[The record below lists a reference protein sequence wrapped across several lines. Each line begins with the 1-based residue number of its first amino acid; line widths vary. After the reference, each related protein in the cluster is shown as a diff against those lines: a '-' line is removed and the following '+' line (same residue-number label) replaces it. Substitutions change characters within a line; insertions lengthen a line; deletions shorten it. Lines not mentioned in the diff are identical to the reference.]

1 MPVPLYIAG
10 FLPPVAQLPPVAR
23 ARESGTLAE
32 ISEPRFSEKKSLL
45 APGRC
50 PRVVVKL
57 TVGGFWEIVI
67 NLRPHKLGVIDRGL
81 SVRAQDG
88 APL

>member
-1 MPVPLYIAG
+1 MHRR
-10 FLPPVAQLPPVAR
+10 LPPPDRPITPGGPRARAR
-23 ARESGTLAE
+23 ARESAGLAE

-50 PRVVVKL
+50 PRAVVKL

-81 SVRAQDG
+81 GIRVQAG
-88 APL
+88 APE